1 MGKNKK
7 NKKRRQEEEKYLER
21 EDQNIVI
28 EVLPLTKGKPYIF
41 HEVHTIPQWLFM
53 LIVGNRP
60 EHQSLKNIIPCLK
73 VALKPFSL
81 LKYLLIAW

>member
-28 EVLPLTKGKPYIF
+28 EVLPLTKGKPFIF
-41 HEVHTIPQWLFM
+41 HEVNTIPQWLFM
-53 LIVGNRP
+53 LIVGNR
-60 EHQSLKNIIPCLK
+60 S
-73 VALKPFSL
+73 
-81 LKYLLIAW
+81 